1 MKAMGKRD
9 RPRHSH
15 DSGIWSPNR
24 HNGVGPRHQ
33 IYCKIKKQNRC
44 EHIPTSFYIHT
55 EKKIRIYTF
64 AMEKKFI
71 TTNSIHSDHYS
82 LKVYWTLAPGLA
94 SNRRSQ
100 SSRWANLWSAIE
112 RQTTIRMRKDTVQ
125 GIWQG
130 TCGNLYH
137 LHRSHQQTLEILQ
150 NTYGKEIK

>member
-71 TTNSIHSDHYS
+71 TTNSIHLITILS
-82 LKVYWTLAPGLA
+82 TF
-94 SNRRSQ
+94 
-100 SSRWANLWSAIE
+100 IE
-112 RQTTIRMRKDTVQ
+112 RQSLECNWETDYNKDEKRYTARYMTGNMWKPLPSSQVTPTNL
-125 GIWQG
+125 GNSAKYIWERNQI
-130 TCGNLYH
+130 N
-137 LHRSHQQTLEILQ
+137 S
-150 NTYGKEIK
+150 